1 MKRPLVRRRRGFTLI
16 EVLLVLVILVLLA
29 ATAVPLYSSYQ
40 RQANKNAAKSQVGMM
55 ETALDGY
62 QLNIGNYPPGL
73 DALFQPP
80 ADLPN
85 PAKWEGPYLK
95 GNMIPLDPWGNEYLY
110 KFPGDRNPQTYDL
123 WSVGPDMADG
133 TDDDIGNW

>member
-16 EVLLVLVILVLLA
+16 EVLLVLVILVILA

-40 RQANKNAAKSQVGMM
+40 KQANKNAAKSQIGMM

-62 QLNIGNYPPGL
+62 QLNVGDYPVTLDGL
-73 DALFQPP
+73 LAPP

-95 GNMIPLDPWGNEYLY
+95 GNAIPLDPWGNQYQY
-110 KFPGDRNPQTYDL
+110 KAPGDHNQTTYDL
-123 WSVGPDMADG
+123 WTVSPDG
-133 TDDDIGNW
+133 VEIGNWQM